1 MKKLFALMGVS
12 LLTLSLAAC
21 NGGGEENDG
30 PKTINLTY
38 SGAASDQEFNEGLF
52 EKFKQYRKSLG
63 DENTYNITYVA
74 HGADK
79 VDSEVLDWVVG
90 PDVYEFASDKITGL
104 YQKVH

>member
-21 NGGGEENDG
+21 GGGGEESDG

-38 SGAASDQEFNEGLF
+38 SGAASDQEFNESLF

-63 DENTYNITYVA
+63 D
-74 HGADK
+74 
-79 VDSEVLDWVVG
+79 
-90 PDVYEFASDKITGL
+90 
-104 YQKVH
+104 